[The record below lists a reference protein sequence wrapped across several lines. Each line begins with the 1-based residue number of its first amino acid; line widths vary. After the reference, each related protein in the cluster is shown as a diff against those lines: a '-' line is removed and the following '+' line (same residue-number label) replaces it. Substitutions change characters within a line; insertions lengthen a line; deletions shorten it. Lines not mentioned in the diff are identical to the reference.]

1 MKRFSKIEVRFLK
14 SKVSDRIIILF
25 IVSALIP
32 IAALALLSFTSVK
45 KQLNEQSE
53 RRLHK
58 DSKAIGMGVYERLLF
73 LKAQMNEVS
82 AHHIAKGE
90 GSGFTPEYVEHLEKR
105 FESMWL
111 RRPDAPDDI
120 LFGNPDRMPEAPVA
134 SELSTG
140 EKAHLESGKALL
152 LSRYY
157 PRNASRFFMI
167 TLPGPGGDLLVAEV
181 EKKYLW
187 STAQA
192 GLLPHMTDIL
202 VLDADRNKLLSSLRG
217 PVFLPDRTAKQME
230 RNSTGIF
237 EWEHDGT
244 DYLASY
250 WTIFLKAEFLTPGW
264 TILLS
269 ESKAYT
275 LAPMAEF
282 RRTFPFVVILA
293 LLVIAFMSIR
303 QIRRHLVPLKKLQEG
318 TGRIAERDFACRID
332 VDSGDEFEDLAK
344 SFNTMAGRLAKQFNA
359 LETMAEV
366 DRAILAAIDTE
377 NITDTIILRMQE
389 IAPSD
394 ALSVALLDQEPG
406 ETATVYLRGQAGK
419 SRKLAEPVPVT
430 NAEMDA
436 LRDNPRGFIITSE
449 DVGLPR
455 YLVPMAKAGSM
466 TYLVTPVFVS
476 KGLAGVIS
484 LAWFGMHEPGEEDR
498 AQVRQF
504 ANQVAVALSNARL
517 IKELDELSWGT
528 LIALARTVDAKSP
541 WTAGHSERVTKMAL
555 KIGEVLGLGEKE
567 LDDLHRAGLM
577 HDIGKIGLPPE
588 ILDKPTTL
596 TDTEMELVRHHPVKG
611 VSILEPIKAYANI
624 IPMVSEHHERY
635 DGNGYPAGLKGEE
648 ISLGGRIL
656 ALADVYDAVI
666 SERPYRQAMELA
678 RVVGIIK
685 SEAGTQ
691 FDPMVVD
698 AFLKVIAEE
707 ELVARG
713 GAPTRRSA

>member
-1 MKRFSKIEVRFLK
+1 MKRFSKIDVRFLK

-32 IAALALLSFTSVK
+32 IAALAILSFTSVK

-53 RRLHK
+53 RRLHN

-82 AHHIAKGE
+82 SHHIAKGE
-90 GSGFTPEYVEHLEKR
+90 ASGFAPEYVEQLKKR
-105 FESMWL
+105 FEAMWL
-111 RRPDAPDDI
+111 KRPDAPDSI
-120 LFGNPDRMPEAPVA
+120 LFGNSARMPGAPAA
-134 SELSTG
+134 SELSTE

-157 PRNASRFFMI
+157 PRNASRIFMI
-167 TLPGPGGDLLVAEV
+167 TRPDPGGGLLVAEV
-181 EKKYLW
+181 NKKYLW
-187 STAQA
+187 GTAHA
-192 GLLPHMTDIL
+192 GLLPHMIEII
-202 VLDADRNKLLSSLRG
+202 VLDADKNKLLSSLKG
-217 PVFLPDRTAKQME
+217 PVFFPDRAAKRME
-230 RNSTGIF
+230 QNSTGLF
-237 EWEHDGT
+237 EWEHAGAG
-244 DYLASY
+244 YLASY
-250 WTIFLKAEFLTPGW
+250 WTVFLKPEFLNPGW

-275 LAPMAEF
+275 LAPMADF
-282 RRTFPFVVILA
+282 KRTFPFVVILA
-293 LLVIAFMSIR
+293 LLVVAFMSIR

-318 TGRIAERDFACRID
+318 TGRIAERDFACRVD

-344 SFNTMAGRLAKQFNA
+344 SFNTMADRLAKQFNA

-366 DRAILAAIDTE
+366 DRAILAATDTE
-377 NITDTIILRMQE
+377 NITDTIISRMQE
-389 IAPSD
+389 ISPSD
-394 ALSVALLDQEPG
+394 SLSVALLDPDPG

-430 NAEMDA
+430 GAEMDA
-436 LRDNPRGFIITSE
+436 LRDNPGGFVITSV

-455 YLVPMAKAGSM
+455 YLVPMAKAGTM

-476 KGLAGVIS
+476 KGLAGAIS

-517 IKELDELSWGT
+517 IEELDELSWGT

-541 WTAGHSERVTKMAL
+541 WTAGHSERVTRMAL
-555 KIGEVLGLGEKE
+555 KIGEALGLGEKD
-567 LDDLHRAGLM
+567 LDDLHRGGLM
-577 HDIGKIGLPPE
+577 HDIGKIGLAPE
-588 ILDKPTTL
+588 ILDKPTAL
-596 TDTEMELVRHHPVKG
+596 TDAEMELVRYHPVRG

-624 IPMVSEHHERY
+624 APMVSEHHERY
-635 DGNGYPAGLKGEE
+635 DGAGYPAGLKGEE

-656 ALADVYDAVI
+656 AIADVYDATI
-666 SERPYRQAMELA
+666 SERPYRQSMELA
-678 RVVGIIK
+678 KVVGIIR
-685 SEAGTQ
+685 SGAGTQ
-691 FDPMVVD
+691 FDPVVVD

-707 ELVARG
+707 ELAARG
-713 GAPTRRSA
+713 AAQARRSA